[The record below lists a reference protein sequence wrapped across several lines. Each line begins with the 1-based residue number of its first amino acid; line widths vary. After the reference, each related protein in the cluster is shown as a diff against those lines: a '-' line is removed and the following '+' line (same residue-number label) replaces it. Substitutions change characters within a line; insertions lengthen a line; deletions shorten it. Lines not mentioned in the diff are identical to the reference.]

1 MERSINFCTLT
12 ADISSEFEKT
22 NSKLK
27 KQYLLENIKKYHEI
41 TAHIIGKKGT
51 FGTGYPFYAL
61 GPHLKGDLPIIDEQL
76 RYNNELISAA
86 AGCKYSNWTCA
97 HCLSE
102 NGTKMPD
109 LKTICKT
116 CHKMDDS
123 LKPRKLINRLPDID
137 LWIVC
142 NKDQVEETKRLLT
155 QLFKEH
161 NMIPSD
167 IDPVHTIEEVGE
179 IVNDIKRGI
188 MPNKWLPL
196 DTHIIDYETFIKL
209 IEQLPQVLLEAKKT
223 GKIPYLPIH
232 PFSLRKKWQ
241 QDDEPYNFVQDFLL
255 SLTDFNFE
263 PTLKAALEET
273 RKILAKTYTI
283 DELYEIMLSSGPES
297 VVRRQKTKQL
307 QLCFKERIQSWKK

>member
-1 MERSINFCTLT
+1 MERNINFCVKT
-12 ADISSEFEKT
+12 ANISSEFETT
-22 NSKLK
+22 NTELK
-27 KQYLLENIKKYHEI
+27 RQYLLENIKKYHEVTSQI
-41 TAHIIGKKGT
+41 NCSKGT

-61 GPHLKGDLPIIDEQL
+61 GSHLEGTLPIIDEQL
-76 RYNNELISAA
+76 RYNNELISTAT
-86 AGCKYSNWTCA
+86 GCHYTNWTCA

-109 LKTICKT
+109 LKTICKP
-116 CHKMDDS
+116 CSHMDDA

-142 NKDQVEETKRLLT
+142 PKDKVEETKIKLLELFT
-155 QLFKEH
+155 QQ

-167 IDPVHTIEEVGE
+167 IDPVNTIEEVEE
-179 IVNDIKRGI
+179 IVEDIKNGI
-188 MPNKWLPL
+188 MPTKWLPL
-196 DTHIIDYETFIKL
+196 DTHIIDYETFIDL
-209 IEQLPQVLLEAKKT
+209 INQLPQVLIEAKKT

-232 PFSLRKKWQ
+232 PYSLRKKWQ

-263 PTLKAALEET
+263 PTLKGALEET

-307 QLCFKERIQSWKK
+307 ELCFRERIQSWKK